1 MQQICVV
8 CLFVCLWV
16 VCCLFVA
23 VVFVVGYFSFIL
35 FVGVLLGFA
44 GFHFFFFFVRV

>member
-23 VVFVVGYFSFIL
+23 VVFVVGHLLFYF

-44 GFHFFFFFVRV
+44 GFHFFIFFFRV